1 MLSAIFVDRPRL
13 AIVIAIVTTIAG
25 LVALYAIPFAQ
36 YPDIVPPQVSVS
48 TRYPGASAAVVDA
61 TIAQPIE
68 AQVVGVDKMIYMK
81 SVSGD
86 DGSYTLQVSFELG
99 TNPDINTVNVNN
111 RVQVALS
118 KLPEDVQRQ
127 GVTVKKQSSALL
139 GVIAVYSPKSTHDPL
154 FISNYVTINLLDQI
168 KSTPGVGDA
177 TLWGPQDY
185 AMRAWV
191 RTDRLTGL
199 GLTTGDIIKSIQAQ
213 NVQAP
218 VGRIG
223 ARPISNDQQLQLNI
237 QTKGRLDSVKDFEK
251 IVVRTNPDGS
261 VLRLG
266 DVARLELGASS
277 LDRETRF
284 NGGPASVLAIYQ
296 SPGANAIATLKA
308 VRDKLTDLEK
318 RFPDDLTWKVTYD
331 PTTFVKDTIHEV
343 QKTLVEAFI
352 LVVLVVF
359 LFLGSVRATL
369 IPTLAVPVSLIGTF
383 IALLAIGYSAN
394 TVSLL
399 AIVLAIGIVVDDAIV
414 VVENVERVMEE
425 HPELSPADATK
436 KAMQEITAPIIA
448 ITLVL
453 LSVFVPVAF
462 IPGISGELFR
472 QFAITVA
479 VSMFLSAINALTLS
493 PALCGVLLRPHH
505 GPRRGIIGIVMRS
518 IDRVRD
524 GYGTAVARIV
534 RFSVIGLVAVG
545 VALIGTAGLAK
556 ITPTGF
562 LPEDDQGALFV
573 VVQLPGA
580 ASLER
585 TSDVIRKAEAI
596 LREEKAVEDYT
607 SVVGLNFIDNYSQSN
622 AAFIVVTLKPFEER
636 KDRSLGAAAIIAR
649 LGPKFREIQGG
660 NVVPLAPPPIIG
672 LGSGGGFTYV
682 LQDLRGGDPKTLA
695 QVVRGLVVAA
705 NQDPQLTRVFT
716 TFSATNPSIYL
727 DIDRDKAQVLGV
739 ELSSVFQ
746 ALQASLGGYYV
757 NDMNLF
763 GRTWQVQVQ
772 AEATDRAS
780 VNDISRINVRN
791 AEGKMVPL
799 RSLVEI
805 RVVVGPPALIRFNN
819 LRAVTVQ
826 GSPAPGVSSGQALNA
841 MEKVAAS
848 TLPQGYAGT
857 WTDTAFQE
865 KRAEGKTAIILGF
878 ALLFAF
884 LFLVALYESWTIP
897 VPVLLSVTVG
907 VLGAFAAILA
917 GRLTLDLYGQIGMV
931 VLIGLAAKNGILIV
945 EFAKEQREKG
955 VPLLQAATEGARLRF
970 RPVMMTSFAFILGLF
985 PLVVAVGASQ
995 LARRNA
1001 IENARHGRRDAL
1013 FAAQNRFETLFNQLL
1028 AHAVDHGCAGVQ
1040 GRNDPAVAPPFA
1052 SLRDIGLQQDA
1063 RLQQPPRRA
1072 FSLADQRFKLLA
1084 FLAAQPHNVLLYRN
1098 LLPSHDRLHR
1108 Q

>member
-48 TRYPGASAAVVDA
+48 TRYPGASAAVVDS

-237 QTKGRLDSVKDFEK
+237 QTKGRLNSVKDFEK

-277 LDRETRF
+277 LDRETQF
-284 NGGPASVLAIYQ
+284 NGGSASVLAIYQ

-995 LARRNA
+995 LARRNVGTPVFGGMIFA
-1001 IENARHGRRDAL
+1001 SFIGIFVIPPLYVLFQSIREKLRPSTRPREERAAASDAL
-1013 FAAQNRFETLFNQLL
+1013 APSPPDNQPK
-1028 AHAVDHGCAGVQ
+1028 ATTP
-1040 GRNDPAVAPPFA
+1040 PAE
-1052 SLRDIGLQQDA
+1052 
-1063 RLQQPPRRA
+1063 
-1072 FSLADQRFKLLA
+1072 
-1084 FLAAQPHNVLLYRN
+1084 
-1098 LLPSHDRLHR
+1098 
-1108 Q
+1108 

>member
-48 TRYPGASAAVVDA
+48 TRYPGASAAVVDS

-86 DGSYTLQVSFELG
+86 DGSYTLLVSFELG

-118 KLPEDVQRQ
+118 KLPQDVQRQ

-139 GVIAVYSPKSTHDPL
+139 GVIAVYSPKSTHDEL
-154 FISNYVTINLLDQI
+154 FISNYVTINLLDSI

-199 GLTTGDIIKSIQAQ
+199 NLTTGDIIKAIEAQ
-213 NVQAP
+213 NVQAA

-237 QTKGRLDSVKDFEK
+237 QTKGRLNSVKDFEK

-277 LDRETRF
+277 LDRQTRF

-296 SPGANAIATLKA
+296 SPGANAIATLNA
-308 VRDKLTDLEK
+308 VRDKLTELEK
-318 RFPDDLTWKVTYD
+318 RFPDDLTWKITYD

-343 QKTLVEAFI
+343 QKTLIEAFV

-359 LFLGSVRATL
+359 LFLGSWRATL

-383 IALLAIGYSAN
+383 VALLAIGYSAN

-425 HPELSPADATK
+425 HPELSPAEATK

-505 GPRRGIIGIVMRS
+505 GPRRGVIGVVMRS

-524 GYGTAVARIV
+524 GYGAIVARIV

-545 VALIGTAGLAK
+545 VALLGTGGTRRNHADGIPAGRRSGR
-556 ITPTGF
+556 P
-562 LPEDDQGALFV
+562 
-573 VVQLPGA
+573 
-580 ASLER
+580 
-585 TSDVIRKAEAI
+585 
-596 LREEKAVEDYT
+596 LR
-607 SVVGLNFIDNYSQSN
+607 G
-622 AAFIVVTLKPFEER
+622 
-636 KDRSLGAAAIIAR
+636 RSIA
-649 LGPKFREIQGG
+649 
-660 NVVPLAPPPIIG
+660 
-672 LGSGGGFTYV
+672 GGGV
-682 LQDLRGGDPKTLA
+682 ARADVGRHPQSRGNSARGKGG
-695 QVVRGLVVAA
+695 RGL
-705 NQDPQLTRVFT
+705 
-716 TFSATNPSIYL
+716 
-727 DIDRDKAQVLGV
+727 
-739 ELSSVFQ
+739 
-746 ALQASLGGYYV
+746 YV
-757 NDMNLF
+757 
-763 GRTWQVQVQ
+763 R
-772 AEATDRAS
+772 R
-780 VNDISRINVRN
+780 
-791 AEGKMVPL
+791 
-799 RSLVEI
+799 
-805 RVVVGPPALIRFNN
+805 
-819 LRAVTVQ
+819 
-826 GSPAPGVSSGQALNA
+826 
-841 MEKVAAS
+841 
-848 TLPQGYAGT
+848 
-857 WTDTAFQE
+857 
-865 KRAEGKTAIILGF
+865 RAELH
-878 ALLFAF
+878 
-884 LFLVALYESWTIP
+884 
-897 VPVLLSVTVG
+897 
-907 VLGAFAAILA
+907 
-917 GRLTLDLYGQIGMV
+917 R
-931 VLIGLAAKNGILIV
+931 
-945 EFAKEQREKG
+945 
-955 VPLLQAATEGARLRF
+955 
-970 RPVMMTSFAFILGLF
+970 
-985 PLVVAVGASQ
+985 
-995 LARRNA
+995 
-1001 IENARHGRRDAL
+1001 
-1013 FAAQNRFETLFNQLL
+1013 QLL
-1028 AHAVDHGCAGVQ
+1028 AIQCRFHRRHAE
-1040 GRNDPAVAPPFA
+1040 AVRGA
-1052 SLRDIGLQQDA
+1052 
-1063 RLQQPPRRA
+1063 
-1072 FSLADQRFKLLA
+1072 
-1084 FLAAQPHNVLLYRN
+1084 
-1098 LLPSHDRLHR
+1098 
-1108 Q
+1108 